1 MNSMGDK
8 QKLFQ
13 EKIKGSKKIL
23 LKWLLHQREYG

>member
-13 EKIKGSKKIL
+13 EKIKGSKKDFI
-23 LKWLLHQREYG
+23 KVIVAPA